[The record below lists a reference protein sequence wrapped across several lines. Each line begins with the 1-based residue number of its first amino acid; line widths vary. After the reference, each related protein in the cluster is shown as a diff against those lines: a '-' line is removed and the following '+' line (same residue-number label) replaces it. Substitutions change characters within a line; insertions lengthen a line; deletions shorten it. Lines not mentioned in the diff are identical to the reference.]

1 MITKET
7 TTSFS
12 VILSP
17 FEMWFLLKLSSSGVV
32 VGISEP
38 YAQFT
43 EEERLKIEAETK
55 EKLENDKV
63 IKLKGAGQYLVD
75 ELISAM
81 LYSAINWSHL
91 MTIKDMGKKKERY
104 FYFLPEWQLEQ
115 FYDGENYILTLLKDR
130 EEIWSYLVNKMN
142 IQPAQY
148 KEFPTFDITEKNFE
162 LALFLYGSGKKEQAI
177 KLFTEENT
185 EVPINWDLFLS
196 NYSNPIN
203 FLSIE
208 TINRSDETK
217 NPVQRIRHFFQLDH
231 AMFWVT
237 RARSSEDDP
246 FRLYFRPIDI
256 SEAETAFLNLLPNF

>member
-17 FEMWFLLKLSSSGVV
+17 YEMWFLLKLSFSGVV
-32 VGISEP
+32 VGISDP
-38 YAQFT
+38 ST
-43 EEERLKIEAETK
+43 NLMEEELLKIESETK
-55 EKLENDKV
+55 EKLENEKV
-63 IKLKGAGQYLVD
+63 IRLTEAGQYLVD

-81 LYSAINWSHL
+81 LYSMNNWSHL

-104 FYFLPEWQLEQ
+104 FYFFPEWQLEQ

-130 EEIWSYLVNKMN
+130 EEIWSYLVNTMN

-148 KEFPTFDITEKNFE
+148 KEFPTFDVTERNLE
-162 LALFLYGSGKKEQAI
+162 LAIFLYESGKKEQAI
-177 KLFTEENT
+177 KLLTEENAAI
-185 EVPINWDLFLS
+185 PNNWDLFLS

-208 TINRSDETK
+208 TINRLDEAK
-217 NPVQRIRHFFQLDH
+217 NPVQRIRQFIQLDH

-246 FRLYFRPIDI
+246 FRLYFRPINT
-256 SEAETAFLNLLPNF
+256 SEVESAFLNLLPIF